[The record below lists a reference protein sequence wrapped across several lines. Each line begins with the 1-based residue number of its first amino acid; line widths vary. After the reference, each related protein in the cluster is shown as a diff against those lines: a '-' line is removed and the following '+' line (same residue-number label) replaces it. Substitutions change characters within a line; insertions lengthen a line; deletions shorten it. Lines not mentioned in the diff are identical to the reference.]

1 MVHAYD
7 KGGAEFTPCPAGNH
21 AARVCEVVFLG
32 TVHSE
37 FKGVAKDSP
46 QIKIGFEIPSELRE
60 DGLPF
65 VVGTMPLTLSVNK
78 KASFRK
84 LAQGIV
90 PFTPEMEKDFDADM
104 LLGKT
109 CLINVIH
116 TVSKKD
122 ANVVYANITG
132 ASPLPKGM
140 EVGPAVN
147 EPLNFDVNTSSVD
160 DFNKLP
166 EFIQKTIATTP
177 EWQARF
183 GDGTNGLPPMN

>member
-1 MVHAYD
+1 MVKAYD
-7 KGGAEFTPCPAGNH
+7 KGGEDFKPCPPGNH

-46 QIKIGFEIPSELRE
+46 QIRIGFEIPSELRE
-60 DGLPF
+60 DGTPF
-65 VVGTMPLTLSVNK
+65 VVSTMPLTLSVNK

-90 PFTPEMEKDFDADM
+90 PFTPEMEKEFDADM

-109 CLINVIH
+109 CLINVINSPKKTDP
-116 TVSKKD
+116 TVI
-122 ANVVYANITG
+122 YANITG

-140 EVGPAVN
+140 EVGEPVN
-147 EPLNFDVNTSSVD
+147 VPFNFDVNTSSPD

-166 EFIQKTIATTP
+166 EFIQKTVALTP
-177 EWQARF
+177 EWKARV
-183 GDGTNGLPPMN
+183 GDGTNGLPM

>member
-7 KGGAEFTPCPAGNH
+7 KGGESFKPCPPGNH
-21 AARVCEVVFLG
+21 AARVCEIVFLG

-46 QIKIGFEIPSELRE
+46 QIRISFEIPSELRE
-60 DGLPF
+60 DGQPF
-65 VVGTMPLTLSVNK
+65 VVSTMPITLSVNK

-90 PFTPEMEKDFDADM
+90 TFTPEMEKDFDADM

-109 CLINVIH
+109 CLINVIN
-116 TVSKKD
+116 VPSKSD
-122 ANVVYANITG
+122 ANVIYANITG

-140 EVGPAVN
+140 EVAAAVN
-147 EPLNFDVNTSSVD
+147 PQKNFDINTSPLSEID
-160 DFNKLP
+160 ELP
-166 EFIQKTIATTP
+166 EFIAKAIMGTP
-177 EWQARF
+177 EYLARIAAGETAPSAAF
-183 GDGTNGLPPMN
+183 

>member
-7 KGGAEFTPCPAGNH
+7 KGGDDFKPCPAGNH
-21 AARVCEVVFLG
+21 AARVFEVIFLG

-46 QIKIGFEIPSELRE
+46 QIKVGFEIPGELRE

-65 VVGTMPLTLSVNK
+65 TVGTMPLTLSVNK

-104 LLGKT
+104 LLGKI

-122 ANVVYANITG
+122 PNVTYANITG

-147 EPLNFDVNTSSVD
+147 PPFNFDVNTSSAE
-160 DFNKLP
+160 DFGKLP
-166 EFIQKTIATTP
+166 EFIQKTIQGTP
-177 EWQARF
+177 EWKARF
-183 GDGTNGLPPMN
+183 GDSNNGHEGM